1 MAKPDRVY
9 DLERRQKC
17 LEDEITKALSCYPS
31 DDPMIGDLKRRLLHL
46 RQRARSSAPSGCRA
60 RLPALMIVAQIAFT
74 VLVTAC

>member
-17 LEDEITKALSCYPS
+17 LEDELTRALSCYPD

-46 RQRARSSAPSGCRA
+46 SHELARQRRTITERHY
-60 RLPALMIVAQIAFT
+60 LH
-74 VLVTAC
+74 

>member
-31 DDPMIGDLKRRLLHL
+31 DDPMTGDLKRRLLHL
-46 RQRARSSAPSGCRA
+46 RHELDRQRPRVVGRDC
-60 RLPALMIVAQIAFT
+60 LH
-74 VLVTAC
+74 